1 MAGCSGCHR
10 PKLFKSLVDL
20 CQETHRIEPQV
31 LVCQYVALLLGQHIR
46 VQESSVWSLGRIIH
60 FVNPSPVSGL
70 ALQLHHRLE
79 EIDLAS
85 DQPATP
91 SPNLSTA
98 PAASPWGKTWSAPS
112 PMTMWRHREVMSRP
126 PRSRPPRSPGVTNRV
141 VTPVKVTPLSI
152 NVSWERE
159 PNGIHFGD
167 PAPERPGLPVSGLD
181 DLTS

>member
-79 EIDLAS
+79 EIDVAS
-85 DQPATP
+85 DQPVYPFELVQSLFGA
-91 SPNLSTA
+91 LAVVADQTA
-98 PAASPWGKTWSAPS
+98 HHRPVLLLHIYVFVLFVRPAASEGDLFLLT
-112 PMTMWRHREVMSRP
+112 
-126 PRSRPPRSPGVTNRV
+126 
-141 VTPVKVTPLSI
+141 VKVDPLI
-152 NVSWERE
+152 QTTMM
-159 PNGIHFGD
+159 
-167 PAPERPGLPVSGLD
+167 LK
-181 DLTS
+181 